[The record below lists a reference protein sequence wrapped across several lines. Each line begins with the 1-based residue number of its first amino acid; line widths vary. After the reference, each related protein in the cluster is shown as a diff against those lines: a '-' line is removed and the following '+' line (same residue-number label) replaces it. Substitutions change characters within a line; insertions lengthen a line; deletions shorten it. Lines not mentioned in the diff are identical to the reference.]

1 MKGVAMSKL
10 SLLLLIATFA
20 LSGGVTAKKPP
31 EQPAEASVAERAEP
45 AKPPARKRP
54 EVIPL
59 NTRGYNLPGPN
70 DPPPAAIEAE
80 PEAPPAAPKSH

>member
-1 MKGVAMSKL
+1 MSKL

-20 LSGGVTAKKPP
+20 LSGGVTAKKAP
-31 EQPAEASVAERAEP
+31 EQAAEATVAERAEP
-45 AKPPARKRP
+45 AKAPARKRP

-80 PEAPPAAPKSH
+80 PRGTLAAPEPH

>member
-1 MKGVAMSKL
+1 MSKL

-31 EQPAEASVAERAEP
+31 EQPAEATVAERAEP
-45 AKPPARKRP
+45 AKAAPAKPRARSRP

-70 DPPPAAIEAE
+70 DPPPAAIDDA
-80 PEAPPAAPKSH
+80 PEPAASAPKPR